1 MQFRDVQLI
10 RQRWVAKGS
19 PACSHPYLEDE
30 FIEGLPTGDKVCTA
44 CGKTFTPTELA
55 QSQTKTGNVS
65 GQP

>member
-19 PACSHPYLEDE
+19 PICRHTSLEDE

-44 CGKTFTPTELA
+44 CGKTFTHAELT
-55 QSQTKTGNVS
+55 QSQTKTNHIT
-65 GQP
+65 GQA